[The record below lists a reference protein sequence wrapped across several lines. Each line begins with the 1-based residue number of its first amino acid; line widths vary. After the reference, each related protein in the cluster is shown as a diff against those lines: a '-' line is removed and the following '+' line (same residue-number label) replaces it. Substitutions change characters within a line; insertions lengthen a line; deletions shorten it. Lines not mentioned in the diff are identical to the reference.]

1 MAKYMIQA
9 NLSGEGIKG
18 VEKDTASGR
27 QAAVAKAVKGLGG
40 KLEAFYFSLGE
51 HDVLALVDLPDVM
64 TATALAM
71 HISDT
76 GLVRTKTTALLS
88 VEETNEA
95 IKKKVEYRAPGR

>member
-1 MAKYMIQA
+1 MAKYLIQA
-9 NLSGEGIKG
+9 NLSGEGMKG

-51 HDVLALVDLPDVM
+51 HDVLALVDLPDVV